1 MLACII
7 TSQFGAQLRII
18 QQLYI
23 VTLMQAG
30 IHYKVSLL
38 NCSGDTVGGF
48 IQSPAR
54 VCLQLYQWT
63 KDISVLISILVTVCC
78 EVGGRERGRERGE
91 RGRETKREGGATHYA
106 VHQLYVVLTA
116 SIVMHS
122 VYLNILHHTAPQYT
136 TVHHTAPQY
145 TTVHHTAPQ
154 YTTVHHTAPQ
164 YTTVHHTAP
173 QYTTVILHPVP
184 YTSS

>member
-63 KDISVLISILVTVCC
+63 KDILVLISILVTVCC
-78 EVGGRERGRERGE
+78 EVGGREGE
-91 RGRETKREGGATHYA
+91 GEGKGGKGEPHIM
-106 VHQLYVVLTA
+106 QC
-116 SIVMHS
+116 
-122 VYLNILHHTAPQYT
+122 
-136 TVHHTAPQY
+136 
-145 TTVHHTAPQ
+145 
-154 YTTVHHTAPQ
+154 
-164 YTTVHHTAP
+164 
-173 QYTTVILHPVP
+173 
-184 YTSS
+184 TSYM